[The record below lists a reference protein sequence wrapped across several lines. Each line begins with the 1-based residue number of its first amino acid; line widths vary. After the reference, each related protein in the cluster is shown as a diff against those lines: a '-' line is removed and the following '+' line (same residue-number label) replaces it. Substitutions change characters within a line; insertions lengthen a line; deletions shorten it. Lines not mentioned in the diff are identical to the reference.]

1 VSENSFGALAVQR
14 GLLTLKQLN
23 ECLALQL
30 SLRQQGKT
38 APKIATILIKKG
50 HMTVEQA
57 RQVMDLQKSLGETQ
71 PEEGL
76 EELALADQQDISFGT
91 VAIDLGL
98 ATLEQ
103 VDECLLEQ
111 RRLREAG
118 KPHRRIAAMMTQKG
132 FLTGDQSKMVLKVQ
146 QKKRGYELIPGYR
159 VLGLIGRG
167 AMGTVY
173 KALQVRMEREV
184 AIKIL
189 SPKYSH
195 RPEFVERF
203 FREARAA
210 AKVSHANIIQGIDV
224 GEHNGLYYFAM
235 EYVEGKTVGAILAR
249 GEVFDPREAC
259 SIVRQTALA
268 MDAAWQAGLLH
279 RDIKP
284 DNILVTDTGV
294 AKLCDLGLAKVVSG
308 DPDETD
314 PEMAVGTPDYLSP
327 EQALGGDTID
337 IRSDIYSL
345 GATFYH
351 MLTGQLPFT
360 GLDAVAVMRKHAT
373 ESLVAPRLRRPSLP
387 LAVNLVVCRM
397 MEKNPAARYQQPGP
411 LVRDL
416 DAILA
421 GQPPP
426 TFRAMLEKG
435 HVAIPGAAS
444 ARVAPGTAAR
454 PVAAAA
460 KPAPAAQPQ
469 AAGKGPR
476 FPILKRYRR

>member
-1 VSENSFGALAVQR
+1 MHENSFGALAVQR
-14 GLLTLKQLN
+14 GFLSLRQLN
-23 ECLALQL
+23 ECLALQH

-50 HMTVEQA
+50 HMTVAQA
-57 RQVMDLQKSLGETQ
+57 REVIDAQSQRGAAPV
-71 PEEGL
+71 EEGVD
-76 EELALADQQDISFGT
+76 EIALADEQDLSFGA

-98 ATLEQ
+98 VTIEK
-103 VDECLLEQ
+103 VNECLAAQ
-111 RRLREAG
+111 RQQREEG
-118 KPHRRIAAMMTQKG
+118 PHHRRIAALMTDLG
-132 FLTGDQSKMVLKVQ
+132 YLTGEQAKMVLKVQ

-159 VLGLIGRG
+159 VLSPVGRG

-189 SPKYSH
+189 SPKYAQ

-224 GEHNGLYYFAM
+224 GEHNGLYYFVM
-235 EYVEGKTVGAILAR
+235 EFVEGRTVGSILSK
-249 GEVFDPREAC
+249 GEVFETREAC
-259 SIVRQTALA
+259 SIVKQVA
-268 MDAAWQAGLLH
+268 MAMEAAWTAGLLH

-284 DNILVTDTGV
+284 DNIMVTDAGV
-294 AKLCDLGLAKVVSG
+294 AKLCDLGLAKAMAG

-314 PEMAVGTPDYLSP
+314 PEFAVGTPDYISP
-327 EQALGGDTID
+327 EQAMGSEDVD

-351 MLTGQLPFT
+351 MVTGQLPFT
-360 GLDAVAVMRKHAT
+360 GMDAVSVMRKHAT
-373 ESLVAPRLRRPSLP
+373 EPLVAPRVRRPSLP
-387 LAVNLVVCRM
+387 LGVNLVILRM
-397 MEKNPAARYQQPGP
+397 MEKTSAARYQQPAQ
-411 LVRDL
+411 LIRDV

-421 GQPPP
+421 GQAPP
-426 TFRAMLEKG
+426 TFRAAMERG
-435 HVAIPGAAS
+435 
-444 ARVAPGTAAR
+444 
-454 PVAAAA
+454 PVATV
-460 KPAPAAQPQ
+460 
-469 AAGKGPR
+469 AGEGATKGSK